1 MSSHGAPARWLSFFG
16 QASLIAPGGS
26 EPLACKYRNGI
37 LLLGFLAAHPER
49 IFRRESLADLFWPQL
64 DTSAGRSNLRVVLT
78 DLLGVLKAVGL
89 AECLE
94 TQREWLSFH
103 LPENLWSDESLLTAL
118 RAGETRGKP
127 WLGFMRERLASD
139 PPWLDIGDART
150 SEDFREWLGVQRIHL
165 ENLFPPA
172 VDAPAPA
179 AAPVAADSPL
189 ELAILAL
196 LRLDLEPL
204 QEIGDEREVWRR
216 MQADEARLVR
226 EAAIHGGVLVDSGI
240 DGATFAFGQDSLHG
254 GYRWQSLRAA
264 ANLHAVLAPRYRV
277 RMGVL
282 AGRVLIERGSA
293 PRASGMR
300 VRLVEQL
307 AMSAQPGEIVADESY
322 LDLAPAFGGTTRGS
336 RRFRGVTREV
346 ELCGQSIEKLPAF
359 LLLPV
364 CDGNAPFVGR
374 EATLAELDA
383 RWQRVR
389 QGEAQRYCL
398 EGEAGIGKTRAVYEF
413 AARLQAVGT
422 PIFWLGGR
430 SETAGHPWSVLHEL
444 LTRLLCGA
452 GADWDE
458 RLERFLEQMGRK
470 LGHEQRTAL
479 LRFLANHGVVHGER
493 SVFTEAFRILLG
505 DGGRPLLIVVD
516 DAQWVDAASSAVL
529 REIAALAPH
538 AFFLLTRRPVHC
550 AGLLLDGCTTQP
562 LAPLDDGAAYA
573 ILDAMPDADLLDR
586 AVHRRIVSSARG
598 LPIYLLA
605 GAAPNGAPLAEH
617 LQGMSNSL
625 DKAVGVMKVAAL
637 FGIQFQLDDLFALIP
652 PEIAEAAVG
661 QAAASRLIVSR
672 GPRTWAFFHPL
683 LHSHLRGL
691 LDAPEIR
698 ELAPRAAQVLER
710 RGELPQAAA
719 LFEEAGAGGL
729 ARETYLRAAS
739 QALDREDTLAACP
752 LFEHVA
758 RLGYGTGDA
767 GQWARLRHA
776 RALVIKD
783 GYGSRSVHQ
792 ISRVVRQSLPALLG
806 GDEIAFKA
814 TAYAYLGAGNERADA
829 GLEYAEEMGRLA
841 RTPIQLQT
849 AAWARANTLFWLGR
863 FMEARPLLENA
874 LATAD
879 ALPFAERIRYFPS
892 DPLVLGNGQLAW
904 MRWFM
909 GDGAGA
915 RACIERAMA
924 HALGSRLR
932 QDKAIAYCF
941 AAVLCWCE
949 GDMAGLAMNAN
960 EAWIVADGE
969 DYLLWKT
976 VAGLLLA
983 VARATGGEA
992 PKLLD
997 LLAAENV
1004 MRQAYPGGLNTGRW
1018 IGIAALLAAGQNF
1031 IALQVIERALG
1042 EGRQQEHQ
1050 YCLMD
1055 IWRLKAQALEALPL
1069 SRRASVREA
1078 HAQAVRCAQ
1087 AAGARGWLDRWY
1099 PDSFAVLECASELA
1113 TSA

>member
-1 MSSHGAPARWLSFFG
+1 
-16 QASLIAPGGS
+16 
-26 EPLACKYRNGI
+26 
-37 LLLGFLAAHPER
+37 
-49 IFRRESLADLFWPQL
+49 
-64 DTSAGRSNLRVVLT
+64 
-78 DLLGVLKAVGL
+78 
-89 AECLE
+89 
-94 TQREWLSFH
+94 
-103 LPENLWSDESLLTAL
+103 
-118 RAGETRGKP
+118 
-127 WLGFMRERLASD
+127 
-139 PPWLDIGDART
+139 
-150 SEDFREWLGVQRIHL
+150 
-165 ENLFPPA
+165 
-172 VDAPAPA
+172 
-179 AAPVAADSPL
+179 
-189 ELAILAL
+189 
-196 LRLDLEPL
+196 
-204 QEIGDEREVWRR
+204 
-216 MQADEARLVR
+216 
-226 EAAIHGGVLVDSGI
+226 
-240 DGATFAFGQDSLHG
+240 
-254 GYRWQSLRAA
+254 
-264 ANLHAVLAPRYRV
+264 
-277 RMGVL
+277 
-282 AGRVLIERGSA
+282 
-293 PRASGMR
+293 
-300 VRLVEQL
+300 
-307 AMSAQPGEIVADESY
+307 
-322 LDLAPAFGGTTRGS
+322 
-336 RRFRGVTREV
+336 
-346 ELCGQSIEKLPAF
+346 
-359 LLLPV
+359 
-364 CDGNAPFVGR
+364 
-374 EATLAELDA
+374 
-383 RWQRVR
+383 
-389 QGEAQRYCL
+389 
-398 EGEAGIGKTRAVYEF
+398 
-413 AARLQAVGT
+413 VGT

-430 SETAGHPWSVLHEL
+430 SETAGHPWSALHEL

-458 RLERFLEQMGRK
+458 RLERFLGQMERK
-470 LGHEQRTAL
+470 LSHEQRAVL
-479 LRFLANHGVVHGER
+479 LRFLATHGVVHGER
-493 SVFTEAFRILLG
+493 GVFTEAFRILFG

-550 AGLLLDGCTTQP
+550 AGLLLDGCTTHP
-562 LAPLDDGAAYA
+562 LAPLDDGAAHA

-637 FGIQFQLDDLFALIP
+637 FGIQFQLDDLFSLVP

-719 LFEEAGAGGL
+719 LFEEAGASGL
-729 ARETYLRAAS
+729 ALETYLRAAS
-739 QALDREDTLAACP
+739 HALDQEDTLAACP

-792 ISRVVRQSLPALLG
+792 ISRVVCQSLPALLG

-814 TAYAYLGAGNERADA
+814 TAYAYLGAGNERANA

-909 GDGAGA
+909 GDGVGA

-976 VAGLLLA
+976 IAGLLLA

-1042 EGRQQEHQ
+1042 EGGHQEHQ

-1078 HAQAVRCAQ
+1078 HAQAVRCAR

-1099 PDSFAVLECASELA
+1099 PDSFAAPECVPELA
-1113 TSA
+1113 TSP